1 MTFADGIIVKT
12 HTFANGGEIIKL
24 SFKLP
29 EFLKF
34 VEEHKNGDWLNVD
47 ICTSKKGGK
56 YACLNEYKK
65 GEKKENNKI
74 EQEETKEEEI
84 KIDDLPF

>member
-29 EFLKF
+29 EFLAFAEK
-34 VEEHKNGDWLNVD
+34 HKNGDWLN
-47 ICTSKKGGK
+47 ININTSQKSGKK
-56 YACLNEYKK
+56 YAALDEYKK
-65 GEKKENNKI
+65 GEKQDTKKI
-74 EQEETKEEEI
+74 EAQTKIEEI
-84 KIDDLPF
+84 PSDLPF